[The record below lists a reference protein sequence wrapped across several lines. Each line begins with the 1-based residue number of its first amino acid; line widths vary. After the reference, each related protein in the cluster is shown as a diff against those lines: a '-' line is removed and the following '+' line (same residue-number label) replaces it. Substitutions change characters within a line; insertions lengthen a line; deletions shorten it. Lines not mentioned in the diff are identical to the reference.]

1 MSLENDWLLCVGR
14 AKIAETN
21 RVLRMSSSFLGEIV
35 CKLRPICMEIDILLR
50 NQIQMNIHGDNIQYF
65 GAEIV
70 YRCVTPPWK
79 VE

>member
-1 MSLENDWLLCVGR
+1 
-14 AKIAETN
+14 
-21 RVLRMSSSFLGEIV
+21 MSSSFLGEIV